1 MNMPISKPNRVVPK
15 VALSASMGL
24 AAYWSYLYFSQTRHI
39 FSPAYK
45 ALSEEAAGA
54 AQSVNAASEFTE
66 LRLQVAPG
74 VVLEGWARM
83 PAGLC
88 SAGSRLPCAIYFG
101 GRSEDVRWL
110 LNEAHGF
117 KDLPMVFFNHRGY
130 GKSQGTPEEK
140 HLIADAHAIY
150 KWVAQQPWCSREKI
164 SVIGRSLGT
173 GVAMQLAASAPIHK
187 LVLFTPYDS
196 LLNIARRKVPLAP
209 VSLLLRSKFKS
220 HEWAAQVHNPTF
232 VLLAEDDPV
241 VPHDSSLRLIQHFA
255 VKPLVATVKG
265 TNHVSLP
272 HDVDAQ
278 GLVSHF
284 LLS

>member
-1 MNMPISKPNRVVPK
+1 MNMPATKPNRVVPK
-15 VALSASMGL
+15 VAWSASMGL
-24 AAYWSYLYFSQTRHI
+24 AAYWGYLYFSQTRHI
-39 FSPAYK
+39 FSPTYK
-45 ALSEEAAGA
+45 ALTHDTACPIKLAAL
-54 AQSVNAASEFTE
+54 NSEFTE

-74 VVLEGWARM
+74 VALEGWLRM
-83 PAGLC
+83 PSCAGDE
-88 SAGSRLPCAIYFG
+88 GSHLPCAIYFG

-110 LNEAHGF
+110 LNEAQGF

-220 HEWAAQVHNPTF
+220 HEWATQVHNPTF
-232 VLLAEDDPV
+232 VLLAENDPV
-241 VPHDSSLRLIQHFA
+241 VPHDSSLRLVQHFA

-265 TNHVSLP
+265 TNHVTLP